1 MKMCLNE
8 TYSSVR
14 VDKYLSGMFYI
25 ENGLKQ
31 GDIAFQLCL
40 SLCYKEGSVKTGQ
53 LETKCYTSAF
63 TLR

>member
-40 SLCYKEGSVKTGQ
+40 SLCYKEGSVKTG
-53 LETKCYTSAF
+53 
-63 TLR
+63 